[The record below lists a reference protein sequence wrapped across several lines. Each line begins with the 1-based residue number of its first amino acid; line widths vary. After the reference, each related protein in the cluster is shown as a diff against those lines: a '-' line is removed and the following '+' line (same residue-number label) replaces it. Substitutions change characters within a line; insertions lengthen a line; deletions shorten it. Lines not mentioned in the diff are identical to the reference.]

1 MRMPFVLCVSILA
14 FSAPAAAAEAD
25 QNLKQEVEKIAAAYA
40 ESFNKHDSAG
50 IAAQFASGGVHVN
63 PAGPRTDIAEYYEG
77 AFKAGLDH
85 EEITVDQVWPL
96 GNDALVAI
104 GQYRITGKN
113 QSGAPIETGGVWT
126 STDIREGGKWKIR
139 MLSAM
144 PKPPPQPPK

>member
-1 MRMPFVLCVSILA
+1 MKWQYAFCSLIVAFNTPALA
-14 FSAPAAAAEAD
+14 SD
-25 QNLKQEVEKIAAAYA
+25 TNQNLKQEVEKIGAAYA

-50 IAAQFASGGVHVN
+50 IAGLFATGGMHVN
-63 PAGPRTDIAEYYEG
+63 PAGPRTDIAEFYEG

-96 GNDALVAI
+96 GGDTLLAM

-113 QSGAPIETGGVWT
+113 QSGAPIETGGIWT

-144 PKPPPQPPK
+144 PKPPAPPPK

>member
-1 MRMPFVLCVSILA
+1 MRWSYVLCFFMAA
-14 FSAPAAAAEAD
+14 FSVPAVAADAD
-25 QNLKQEVEKIAAAYA
+25 QNLKQEVEKIGAAYA
-40 ESFNKHDSAG
+40 ESFNKQDGAG
-50 IAAQFASGGVHVN
+50 IAALFATGGMHVN
-63 PAGPRTDIAEYYEG
+63 PAGPRTDIAQLYEG

-96 GNDALVAI
+96 GSDTLLAI

-113 QSGAPIETGGVWT
+113 QSGSPIETGGVWT